1 MGDTANS
8 PHHRVLAQ
16 MSSIQIVKETPSFN
30 LSDVKE
36 DLEKAG
42 SEPVQFP
49 EGGTAAWCVV
59 RGGKVSKC
67 CMPRNPA

>member
-1 MGDTANS
+1 
-8 PHHRVLAQ
+8 

-59 RGGKVSKC
+59 GG
-67 CMPRNPA
+67 